1 MSSRRFLLLF
11 CAAPALAL
19 AGCGGG
25 TSTVSVSDTAQ
36 PPASSVAGA
45 SSTATDSTKVAQAS
59 SSASASSSSVGG
71 ASASSTPTQASV
83 TTSAS
88 TRTATAPAFASTTNA
103 ASGVASALAVLQS
116 RGYSA
121 LDPTQYQPANTLQVL
136 VGRGAG
142 GQLAFFFIDGRY
154 LGTDTRLPSAAI
166 SVVSANDTEVTLAY
180 ALTRPDG
187 SSAGTAN
194 VTYALNNGMLSP
206 EGPIPSASPT
216 ASPSRR

>member
-19 AGCGGG
+19 AGCGGA

-36 PPASSVAGA
+36 PPASGVAA
-45 SSTATDSTKVAQAS
+45 VSSTATESTKVARAS
-59 SSASASSSSVGG
+59 STPGASSSSVES
-71 ASASSTPTQASV
+71 ASASATQTQASL

-103 ASGVASALAVLQS
+103 ASGVASALAVLQN

-121 LDPTQYQPANTLQVL
+121 LDPAQYQPSNTLQVL

-142 GQLAFFFIDGRY
+142 GQLAFFFIDGQY
-154 LGTDTRLPSAAI
+154 IGTDTRVPSAAI
-166 SVVSANDTEVTLAY
+166 SVVSSNDTEVTLAY
-180 ALTRPDG
+180 ALTHPDG

-216 ASPSRR
+216 AALSRR